1 MKLLKKRYF
10 QSQISDINSE
20 ISGITREI
28 KRLEKVLRKERRFS
42 GSGFRKEINKNIEA
56 GKINQVG
63 DDTHRLASYLSTG
76 SFHTISQHKFSSDLV
91 RRQRLIIAGGI
102 LALLAAGL
110 ILWHYLG

>member
-1 MKLLKKRYF
+1 VKLLKKRYF
-10 QSQISDINSE
+10 QSQISDIDSE

-28 KRLEKVLRKERRFS
+28 RQLEKVLRKERRFS
-42 GSGFRKEINKNIEA
+42 GSGFRNEVNKNTEA

-91 RRQRLIIAGGI
+91 RRQRFLIIGGI
-102 LALLAAGL
+102 IVLLVAGL

>member
-10 QSQISDINSE
+10 QSQISDIDSE

-28 KRLEKVLRKERRFS
+28 KQLEKVLRKERRFS
-42 GSGFRKEINKNIEA
+42 GSGFRKEINKNKED

-102 LALLAAGL
+102 IVLVVAGL
-110 ILWHYLG
+110 ILWHYLS

>member
-1 MKLLKKRYF
+1 MLLKKRYF
-10 QSQISDINSE
+10 QSDMAEIDHE

-28 KRLEKVLRKERRFS
+28 KHLEKILRKERRFS
-42 GSGFRKEINKNIEA
+42 GSGFRNEINKNKEA

-91 RRQRLIIAGGI
+91 RRQRFIIAGGI
-102 LALLAAGL
+102 IVLLVAGL